1 MSKRALI
8 LIFLTVPVF
17 LFLNVWQVY
26 RYKNME
32 NTIQKLE
39 EEQQEWVEKNKRLI
53 AGIAVLSSPERLAEL
68 AEEELDLEKL
78 TPGKLIRILL
88 DSRKKEQ

>member
-8 LIFLTVPVF
+8 LIFLTLPVF

-26 RYKNME
+26 RYKNLE
-32 NTIQKLE
+32 NAIEHLE

-68 AEEELDLEKL
+68 AEEDLDLEEL
-78 TPGKLIRILL
+78 PPGRLIRILL
-88 DSRKKEQ
+88 ETRKREP

>member
-26 RYKNME
+26 RYKNLE
-32 NTIQKLE
+32 NTIEQLE

-53 AGIAVLSSPERLAEL
+53 AGIAVLSSPERLAKL
-68 AEEELDLEKL
+68 AEEDLDLREL
-78 TPGKLIRILL
+78 SPGRLIRILL
-88 DSRKKEQ
+88 DSRKREQ